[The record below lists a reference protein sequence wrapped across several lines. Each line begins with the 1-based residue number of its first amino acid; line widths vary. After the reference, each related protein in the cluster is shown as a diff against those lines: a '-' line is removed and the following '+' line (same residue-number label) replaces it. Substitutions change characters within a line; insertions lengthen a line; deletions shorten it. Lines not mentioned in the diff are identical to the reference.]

1 MNHDNSRDP
10 VVAGGQGGRL
20 QPSGETMRA
29 QLQSVAIA
37 ICEYI
42 ANERVTFI
50 AMGGKFRPGC
60 NLAPMI
66 RSSKK
71 EKSNA

>member
-1 MNHDNSRDP
+1 MS
-10 VVAGGQGGRL
+10 
-20 QPSGETMRA
+20 A

-37 ICEYI
+37 FFECI
-42 ANERVTFI
+42 AKERVTLFS
-50 AMGGKFRPGC
+50 MGGKFCPGC